1 MVWIGVRRVVFVD
14 GGVRGGFRERG
25 VVLTQRQQRLPDVVW
40 QYDGGEVDQLLRCVR
55 ERCERKTM
63 KEKQTSKD
71 WAYQFLTFLMEC
83 ISLRLWGS
91 SSSSL
96 TL

>member
-1 MVWIGVRRVVFVD
+1 MWIGVRRVVFVD
-14 GGVRGGFRERG
+14 DGVRGGFRERD
-25 VVLTQRQQRLPDVVW
+25 VVLTQGEHCLAHMVW
-40 QYDGGEVDQLLRCVR
+40 QNDRGEVDQLLRMVR
-55 ERCERKTM
+55 ERSERTTM

-96 TL
+96 TR